1 MTFISK
7 LAMAVGS
14 LSLAMTVPAIA
25 QDHIG
30 KEEYELRCAV
40 CHGTDSQGEGPM
52 ARSFDI
58 SAPNLTVLSKN
69 NGGVYPFGEVYE
81 AIDGRRNIDAHG
93 TSQMPLWGRYF
104 TDKVRREG
112 IENPTPMEEQDSK
125 IVQGRIL
132 SLVYYIYTLQ
142 GE

>member
-1 MTFISK
+1 MPFISK
-7 LAMAVGS
+7 LALAVGS
-14 LSLAMTVPAIA
+14 LSLAMTASAIA
-25 QDHIG
+25 QDQIG
-30 KEEYELRCAV
+30 KAEYEMRCAV
-40 CHGTDSQGEGPM
+40 CHGTDGRGEGPM
-52 ARSFDI
+52 ARSFNI
-58 SAPNLTVLSKN
+58 SPPNLSVLSKN

-81 AIDGRRNIDAHG
+81 AIDGRREIAAHG

-104 TDKVRREG
+104 TAKVRREG

-142 GE
+142 EN